1 MEYIKLIST
10 SEAKYFIDE
19 NDKTIK
25 VGGGA
30 QASYNLPSGF
40 LEYAKSKN
48 ILIEDSNIEYAR
60 RKNDG
65 NAFVLHSDYTFK
77 LGHGVLWLIGEEY
90 RNIENKFIAS
100 KNTSNGKFQLY
111 RKVYSSF
118 NSEEY
123 DWFVKLYD
131 KNICDNE
138 LVLDIDEEKKV
149 LTLDIRFGERK

>member
-1 MEYIKLIST
+1 MEFNKLIS
-10 SEAKYFIDE
+10 SVEAKYYLNRDE
-19 NDKTIK
+19 ILKNQNN
-25 VGGGA
+25 V
-30 QASYNLPSGF
+30 QSSYNLPSEF
-40 LEYAKSKN
+40 FKYAKSKN
-48 ILIEDSNIEYAR
+48 ILIEDASINYV
-60 RKNDG
+60 RKSVDG
-65 NAFVLHSDYTFK
+65 NAFVLQSDYIFK
-77 LGHGVLWLIGEEY
+77 LGQGVLWLIGEEY

>member
-1 MEYIKLIST
+1 MEFNKLIS
-10 SEAKYFIDE
+10 SVESKYYLNRGEILK
-19 NDKTIK
+19 NQNN
-25 VGGGA
+25 V
-30 QASYNLPSGF
+30 QSSYNLPSEF
-40 LEYAKSKN
+40 FKYAKSKN
-48 ILIEDSNIEYAR
+48 ILIEDASINYV
-60 RKNDG
+60 RKSVDG
-65 NAFVLHSDYTFK
+65 NAFVLQSDYIFK
-77 LGHGVLWLIGEEY
+77 LGQGVLWLIGEEY

-138 LVLDIDEEKKV
+138 LVLDIDEKKKV
-149 LTLDIRFGERK
+149 LT